1 MNENSQ
7 YPIDTHGIKNKE
19 NITYLDNNTK
29 TNIKIYPNKVILI
42 RDNTEINHAMTY
54 DLTKMTKSE
63 YYLKEYNTSL
73 YFNIRTTSL
82 DIKENYL
89 KISYQIEE
97 NNETNEYIYLLEMS
111 DEK

>member
-1 MNENSQ
+1 
-7 YPIDTHGIKNKE
+7 
-19 NITYLDNNTK
+19 
-29 TNIKIYPNKVILI
+29 
-42 RDNTEINHAMTY
+42 MTY
-54 DLTKMTKSE
+54 DLTKLTKSE

-73 YFNIRTTSL
+73 YFNTRTTSL

-97 NNETNEYIYLLEMS
+97 NNEINEYIYLLEMS